1 MERIL
6 LGHGSGG
13 KLMHQLI
20 RDNFVPRFDIKVLND
35 AAVLKGLNKGRVAF
49 TTDSYVV
56 SPYFFPGRQYRRACC
71 LRHC

>member
-20 RDNFVPRFDIKVLND
+20 REHFVPQFEMKSLND
-35 AAVLKGLNKGRVAF
+35 SAVLERLNKGKIAF

-56 SPYFFPGRQYRRACC
+56 SPIFSRVEISGSLLYTEQ
-71 LRHC
+71 

>member
-13 KLMHQLI
+13 KLMSQLI
-20 RDNFVPRFDIKVLND
+20 RNHFVPQFEMHSLND
-35 AAVLKGLNKGRVAF
+35 SAVLKSLGKGKYAF

-56 SPYFFPGRQYRRACC
+56 SSVFFP
-71 LRHC
+71 